1 MMLAIPEKP
10 PATKDGYGNV
20 NKDAH
25 KDRDREN
32 SGRDQPPKQ
41 THCTGCA
48 FTGPGSVAYFP
59 AAIQAAVLGEK
70 ERHGHA
76 REEAADYGEGMIA
89 AALGAGFH
97 HNHRSHFA
105 ALHAKHSEL
114 KASVDARP

>member
-41 THCTGCA
+41 THGTGCA

-114 KASVDARP
+114 MASVDARP